1 MTFRSAPWKEL
12 TQKVIFL
19 SGVEFPISCSFHRA
33 LGRKPV
39 NLETVVGAS
48 SDITP
53 VCAHPSLV
61 FLNEGGWVL
70 VVELLLYGANT
81 KRKRKKKTS
90 SRRAVDVLLGKSTMM
105 RHDLI
110 WP

>member
-1 MTFRSAPWKEL
+1 MSFPALSTRAIWAHVTFRSAPWKEL

-19 SGVEFPISCSFHRA
+19 SGVEFSISCSFHRA

-48 SDITP
+48 SEITP

-70 VVELLLYGANT
+70 GGTTFVRGEY
-81 KRKRKKKTS
+81 
-90 SRRAVDVLLGKSTMM
+90 
-105 RHDLI
+105 
-110 WP
+110 